1 MRSEHRVVLVT
12 NLFPT
17 PAYPHRGI
25 FVERQVTV
33 MNRLLREPVRVVLV
47 GRTGAGGWLASR
59 RVVGEIVATVRP
71 DIVHVYYG
79 ASGAVVPLGLT
90 QPIVLTLCGSDI
102 LRWGTR
108 HDFRGLLEYAVSWV
122 TAVRAQAVVVQSK
135 PVRDA
140 LGAQVLKSKAIVVPT
155 GIDLATF
162 APRDRTRCRARLGWP
177 VDEAVVLFPADPRRR
192 EKQFPLAEASV
203 ARLVRSHSG
212 QRVTLRVLRDVAPD
226 SVVDHLNAAD
236 CVLLTSAWEAG
247 PIVLAEALACGIPV
261 VSTPVGYAADGAL
274 PPHLQVVPPDVE
286 SLAEAVGRA
295 LDDPPPRVR
304 PMDWWAPSDHEYAR
318 RLIQIYDR
326 VAGNS

>member
-17 PAYPHRGI
+17 PARPHRGI
-25 FVERQVTV
+25 FVERQVTA

-59 RVVGEIVATVRP
+59 RAVREIVATDRP

-79 ASGAVVPLGLT
+79 ASGAVVPLGLA

-108 HDFRGLLEYAVSWV
+108 HDFRGLVEYAVSWV
-122 TAVRAQAVVVQSK
+122 TAARAQAVVVQSK

-140 LGAQVLKSKAIVVPT
+140 LGAQALKSKVIVVPT
-155 GIDLATF
+155 GIDLTTF
-162 APRDRTRCRARLGWP
+162 VPRDRTRCRVRLGWP
-177 VDEAVVLFPADPRRR
+177 VDEPVILFPADPRRP
-192 EKQFPLAEASV
+192 EKQFLLAEASV
-203 ARLVRSHSG
+203 ARLVSSHP
-212 QRVTLRVLRDVAPD
+212 RRIALRVLRDVAPD

-261 VSTPVGYAADGAL
+261 VSTPVGYAAEGAL
-274 PPHLQVVPPDVE
+274 LPQLQVVPPDVE
-286 SLAEAVGRA
+286 SLAEAVGRV
-295 LDDPPPRVR
+295 LDDPPPRMR
-304 PMDWWAPSDHEYAR
+304 PVPWGVPSDHEYAR
-318 RLIQIYDR
+318 RVIQIYDR
-326 VAGNS
+326 VAATF